1 MDRDTAARLQ
11 GIVASL
17 GEHIDVLRACG
28 FPEARQLLSIAKL
41 DLQMRI
47 YGISD
52 EELHAFCRALQRQHR
67 TRVSDRQHCAQVTG
81 KVLKF
86 TPRPKRKAAG

>member
-1 MDRDTAARLQ
+1 MNRDTTAQLQ

-28 FPEARQLLSIAKL
+28 LPEARQLLSIAKL

-52 EELHAFCRALQRQHR
+52 EELHAFCAALERRQCA
-67 TRVSDRQHCAQVTG
+67 RVNG

-86 TPRPKRKAAG
+86 TPRAKAAKSTG

>member
-1 MDRDTAARLQ
+1 MNRDTTAQLQ

-28 FPEARQLLSIAKL
+28 LPEARQLLSIAKL

-52 EELHAFCRALQRQHR
+52 EELRAFCAALERRQCA
-67 TRVSDRQHCAQVTG
+67 RVND
-81 KVLKF
+81 KILKF
-86 TPRPKRKAAG
+86 TPRPKAAKSTG